1 MPSGGSSSPA
11 VDGTVTVSAA
21 QAASPRQPERY
32 SEVLQ
37 LEALTSMVKVCCSE
51 NHTAEVKHGGD
62 AETWFRVQGLVLR
75 IQRVH
80 GLRFLRLEFRVS
92 GFRVCDLAFEGLLF
106 RV

>member
-32 SEVLQ
+32 WEALQ
-37 LEALTSMVKVCCSE
+37 LVALTSMVSVCCSE

-62 AETWFRVQGLVLR
+62 ADTWFGVQVLR
-75 IQRVH
+75 FW
-80 GLRFLRLEFRVS
+80 GFGFRVS
-92 GFRVCDLAFEGLLF
+92 GFRDYDLGFEGLWC